1 LDEPTKVRK
10 GSEIMSKVTRNRLA
24 AMVAGLSVGLLAQQ
38 ASATEEI
45 VVYGPAS
52 AVFKIQSAAF
62 RADIDNYVR
71 TLNSQIRT
79 TLDQNRNRTPAPK
92 VELANNTTPVRG

>member
-1 LDEPTKVRK
+1 
-10 GSEIMSKVTRNRLA
+10 MSKVTRNRLA
-24 AMVAGLSVGLLAQQ
+24 TIVAGLSVSLLAQQ

-45 VVYGPAS
+45 VVYGSTA
-52 AVFKIQSAAF
+52 AVFKIQPAVF

-71 TLNSQIRT
+71 TLNSELRT
-79 TLDQNRNRTPAPK
+79 TLDKNRAPAPK

>member
-1 LDEPTKVRK
+1 
-10 GSEIMSKVTRNRLA
+10 MSKVTRNRLA
-24 AMVAGLSVGLLAQQ
+24 AVVAGLSVGLLAQQ

-52 AVFKIQSAAF
+52 AVFKVQPAVF
-62 RADIDNYVR
+62 RAEIDNYVR
-71 TLNSQIRT
+71 TLNDQLRT
-79 TLDQNRNRTPAPK
+79 TLDRNRTTTTPK